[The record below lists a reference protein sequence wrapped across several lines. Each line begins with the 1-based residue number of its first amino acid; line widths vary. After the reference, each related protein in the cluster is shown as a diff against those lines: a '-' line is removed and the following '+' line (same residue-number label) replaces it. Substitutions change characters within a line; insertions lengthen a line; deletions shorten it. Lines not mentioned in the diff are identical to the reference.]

1 MVRLLGQCVLR
12 NQNKLMEMIRI
23 QPGYGA
29 KGFII
34 MGGVANA
41 RGVASS
47 LASNIK
53 SWLTLLGMASLSL
66 AMTTSF
72 FTSTA
77 NRSAAVAAAAA
88 AAF

>member
-41 RGVASS
+41 RVASS

-77 NRSAAVAAAAA
+77 NRSAAVAAAA
-88 AAF
+88 F